1 MHAKIPCH
9 VGWTHRRRQKRRSTH
24 PHRTGKCLVVVVE
37 GEKRI
42 RKRFDLTL
50 IWISLLSAGWWGLS
64 QRTTQFA
71 IMRSSHLCV
80 SCDNH
85 NNGRLLFIRTASA
98 LLNHGDRIENKRVQ
112 SKKRQ
117 LIDETVKR
125 IGMEWLIF
133 CLSKPNKFQ
142 IPNDHKGW
150 NCFERGQKNVFF
162 FFCSKKS
169 KIKERRWVGTLPL
182 MRMTVDGSMPKM
194 KGKQI
199 FFFFK
204 SKIKQ
209 KKKGTCNHADFCV
222 M

>member
-1 MHAKIPCH
+1 MS
-9 VGWTHRRRQKRRSTH
+9 VE
-24 PHRTGKCLVVVVE
+24 RTGDVKSVGPPTPTAPVNVWLLLLLLR
-37 GEKRI
+37 GK
-42 RKRFDLTL
+42 KRFDLTL

-150 NCFERGQKNVFF
+150 NCFKRGQKNVFF
-162 FFCSKKS
+162 FFVQKNKKS
-169 KIKERRWVGTLPL
+169 KKG
-182 MRMTVDGSMPKM
+182 DGLVHYLSCGWRSTEACRKW
-194 KGKQI
+194 KGNKYI
-199 FFFFK
+199 YIYFFLK